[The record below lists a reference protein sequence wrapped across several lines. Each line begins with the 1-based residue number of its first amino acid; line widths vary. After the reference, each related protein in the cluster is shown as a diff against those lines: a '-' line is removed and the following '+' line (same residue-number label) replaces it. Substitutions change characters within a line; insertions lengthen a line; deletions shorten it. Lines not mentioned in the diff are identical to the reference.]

1 MKVTGLELISEM
13 VAERELQKKKER
25 DVRKDRINQ
34 LIAQEF
40 NCSQSAI
47 QKALKRLKITRK
59 KRLPHTKSRIMTK

>member
-34 LIAQEF
+34 LIAQGIEKEIAEVMVDAYTSCGF
-40 NCSQSAI
+40 
-47 QKALKRLKITRK
+47 
-59 KRLPHTKSRIMTK
+59 